1 MKKRL
6 WLLPLLAVSVSG
18 LVHADDA
25 AIKQSL
31 AKLGVQNSDIQSAP
45 VAGMKTVL
53 TDSGVLYVT
62 EDGKHVIQGPL
73 YDVSGA
79 QPVNVTNQLLVG
91 KLNALEKEM
100 IVYKAPQEKHVITVF
115 TDITCGYCHKLH
127 EEMKDYNA
135 LGITVRYLAFPRQGL
150 QSPTEKDMKAIWCA
164 KDPKKSF
171 DAAMKGEAVTGGT
184 CDMNIANH
192 YNLGVQFG
200 IQGTPAIVLSNG
212 TVIPGYQ
219 GPKEMKQM
227 LDAHQQL
234 TNVGG

>member
-79 QPVNVTNQLLVG
+79 QPINVTNQLLVG

-100 IVYKAPQEKHVITVF
+100 IVYKAPQEKQVITVF

-150 QSPTEKDMKAIWCA
+150 QSPIEKDMKAIWCA
-164 KDPKKSF
+164 KDPKKAF